1 MTKNVTVLDE
11 NGNILGTTFEK
22 RAEGL
27 IKKGRAR
34 RVSDTE
40 ICLAPSA
47 SITEENMSEELTLGY
62 VLAKIDEIAKSM
74 DYVHESIK
82 EIGQSAADP
91 MKAQSLADVV
101 GYRETTNQQLL
112 RLYEK
117 MYDDLKCPRSGDIR
131 ERALGVLKE
140 AVGSDEDTINAIRNA
155 MDTIMHM

>member
-1 MTKNVTVLDE
+1 MTKNITVLDE
-11 NGNILGTTFEK
+11 NGNVVGTTFEK
-22 RAEGL
+22 RAKGL

-34 RVSDTE
+34 LVGEDS
-40 ICLAPSA
+40 ICLVSFAEFS
-47 SITEENMSEELTLGY
+47 EDEMNEELTMGY
-62 VLAKIDEIAKSM
+62 VLAKIDEIAKTT
-74 DYVHESIK
+74 DYVHETIK
-82 EIGQSAADP
+82 EIGSANSEP
-91 MKAQSLADVV
+91 MKVQSLADVV

-117 MYDDLKCPRSGDIR
+117 MYDDLMCPRSGDIR

>member
-1 MTKNVTVLDE
+1 
-11 NGNILGTTFEK
+11 
-22 RAEGL
+22 
-27 IKKGRAR
+27 
-34 RVSDTE
+34 
-40 ICLAPSA
+40 
-47 SITEENMSEELTLGY
+47 MSEELTLGY

-74 DYVHESIK
+74 DYVHESIR

-131 ERALGVLKE
+131 ERALGDLILMRYMR
-140 AVGSDEDTINAIRNA
+140 SRRMHRLCPICYQRLQYIRSCA
-155 MDTIMHM
+155 LP

>member
-1 MTKNVTVLDE
+1 M
-11 NGNILGTTFEK
+11 
-22 RAEGL
+22 
-27 IKKGRAR
+27 
-34 RVSDTE
+34 
-40 ICLAPSA
+40 
-47 SITEENMSEELTLGY
+47 TEENMSEELTLGY

-74 DYVHESIK
+74 DYVHESIR

-117 MYDDLKCPRSGDIR
+117 MYDDLTCPRSGDIR

-140 AVGSDEDTINAIRNA
+140 AAGSGEDTINAIRNA

>member
-1 MTKNVTVLDE
+1 MTKNITVLDE
-11 NGNILGTTFEK
+11 NGNIVGTTFEK
-22 RAEGL
+22 RAKGL
-27 IKKGRAR
+27 IKKGRAHF
-34 RVSDTE
+34 VSDNE
-40 ICLAPSA
+40 ICLVPSA
-47 SITEENMSEELTLGY
+47 DFSEDNMNEELTMGY
-62 VLAKIDEIAKSM
+62 VLAKIDEIAKTT
-74 DYVHESIK
+74 DYISQSIK
-82 EIGQSAADP
+82 EIGSADSDP

-117 MYDDLKCPRSGDIR
+117 MYDDLTCPRSGDIR